1 MILTWE
7 ISGKEENDTLLKMPE
22 RKSTIKFP
30 IDLAGHG
37 IIWKFTVEKYIWNVC
52 LVVGLYV

>member
-30 IDLAGHG
+30 IDLAGMA
-37 IIWKFTVEKYIWNVC
+37 
-52 LVVGLYV
+52 LYESLLSKSIYEMYV